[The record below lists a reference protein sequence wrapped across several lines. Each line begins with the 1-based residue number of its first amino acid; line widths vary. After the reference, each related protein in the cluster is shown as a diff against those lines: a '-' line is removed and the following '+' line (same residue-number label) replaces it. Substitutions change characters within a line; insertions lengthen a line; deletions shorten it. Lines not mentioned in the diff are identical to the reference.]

1 MATDLR
7 SHADKIGPHRGVVC
21 LWVHLPLP
29 DSKGNGDH
37 GAGDDTDADEPAD
50 GLAPWGRRAHVHLTQ
65 GGGRA
70 HIHLTQGSRRVR
82 VHLTQGGLLVR
93 VYLVH
98 MTSPSRR
105 AARWSVCSG

>member
-7 SHADKIGPHRGVVC
+7 SHADKIGPHRGVVG

-29 DSKGNGDH
+29 DGQGNGDY
-37 GAGDDTDADEPAD
+37 GASDDTYADEPAD
-50 GLAPWGRRAHVHLTQ
+50 GLAHGGRRAHVHFTL
-65 GGGRA
+65 GGRR
-70 HIHLTQGSRRVR
+70 IPIDLTP
-82 VHLTQGGLLVR
+82 GGLLGR

-105 AARWSVCSG
+105 AARWSV

>member
-29 DSKGNGDH
+29 DGQGNGDR

-50 GLAPWGRRAHVHLTQ
+50 GLTHGGRRAHVHFTL
-65 GGGRA
+65 GGRRVC
-70 HIHLTQGSRRVR
+70 IHLTPWRWTGRVD
-82 VHLTQGGLLVR
+82 
-93 VYLVH
+93 LVH
-98 MTSPSRR
+98 RTSPSRR